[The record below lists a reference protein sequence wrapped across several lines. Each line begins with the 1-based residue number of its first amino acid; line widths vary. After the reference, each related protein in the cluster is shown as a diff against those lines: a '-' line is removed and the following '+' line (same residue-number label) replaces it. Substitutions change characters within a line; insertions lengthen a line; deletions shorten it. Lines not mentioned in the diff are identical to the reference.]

1 MIYDY
6 DEIFPLKVYNF
17 LFKDKDRFNSEL
29 IKAINKYKKNEDSIE
44 KSNKGGYHS
53 LLDIHLKSIDVF
65 DELNN
70 RILDVVNGII
80 IESDYKHLD
89 KIEELSSMW
98 FIVNKENDYN
108 TNHMHPGSWFSGAYY
123 VKVPDNESKYLV
135 FEDPIQIRNYN
146 QDTPN
151 SYMKKVIEGM
161 LLIFPGWV
169 NHAVPKNDTNEERIV
184 ISFNIPKP
192 NLLSSQ
198 KELLDQ

>member
-1 MIYDY
+1 
-6 DEIFPLKVYNF
+6 
-17 LFKDKDRFNSEL
+17 
-29 IKAINKYKKNEDSIE
+29 
-44 KSNKGGYHS
+44 
-53 LLDIHLKSIDVF
+53 
-65 DELNN
+65 
-70 RILDVVNGII
+70 
-80 IESDYKHLD
+80 
-89 KIEELSSMW
+89 
-98 FIVNKENDYN
+98 
-108 TNHMHPGSWFSGAYY
+108 MHPGSWFSGAYY

>member
-198 KELLDQ
+198 KELLEQ